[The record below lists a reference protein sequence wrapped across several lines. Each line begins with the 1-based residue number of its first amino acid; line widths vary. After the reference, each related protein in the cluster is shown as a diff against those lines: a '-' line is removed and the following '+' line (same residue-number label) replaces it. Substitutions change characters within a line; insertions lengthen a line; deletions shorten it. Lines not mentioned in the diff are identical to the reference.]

1 MTAELGRF
9 APLPHV
15 IKSDDGYTI
24 VEHNAGEGDRAT
36 NHLGRMRSFHGQAG
50 VFVRALTYILSHG
63 SDGLRKIS
71 EDAVLNANYIAAR
84 LKDDLSVPYPGPYM
98 HEVLFDDTF
107 LNGTDVTTL
116 DFAKAMID
124 EGYHPATI
132 YFPLVVH
139 GALLTEPTESESKQS
154 LDQFI
159 ETLKALAADAKSGKA
174 EMFKNAPV
182 LTPVR
187 RLDETRA
194 ARQPVLRWRP
204 AALPEAAE

>member
-1 MTAELGRF
+1 MGRRRRF
-9 APLPHV
+9 
-15 IKSDDGYTI
+15 D
-24 VEHNAGEGDRAT
+24 
-36 NHLGRMRSFHGQAG
+36 GQAG

-107 LNGTDVTTL
+107 LSGTDVTTL
-116 DFAKAMID
+116 DFAKAMIE
-124 EGYHPATI
+124 EGYHPATM

-154 LDQFI
+154 LDLFI
-159 ETLKALAADAKSGKA
+159 ETLKALSRDAKSGKS
-174 EMFKNAPV
+174 EMFKKAPV

-194 ARQPVLRWRP
+194 ARHPVLRWRP
-204 AALPEAAE
+204 AELPQAAE